1 MMLFFSRRLLRSIA
15 AYQRHASRPGGLHAL
30 LRKLA
35 RFRHLFW
42 SIVTA
47 SDIDPHC
54 RIGTG
59 LMLPHPNGVIFHGDA
74 VIGSNCMIMQQ
85 VTVGM
90 IGDGEYPVVGDEVYI
105 GAGAK
110 ILGRVRVGN
119 GSRIGAM
126 AVVLQDVPAGCTAV
140 GVPARVITGNVAVK
154 PSEHSSA

>member
-1 MMLFFSRRLLRSIA
+1 MMLFFSRRLLRSISS
-15 AYQRHASRPGGLHAL
+15 YQSHASQPGALHAL

-35 RFRHLFW
+35 RCRHLFW

-54 RIGTG
+54 RIGAG

-74 VIGSNCMIMQQ
+74 VIGNNCMIMQQ

-90 IGDGEYPVVGDEVYI
+90 IGEGEYPVVGDDVYI

-110 ILGRVRVGN
+110 ILGRVRIGS

-140 GVPARVITGNVAVK
+140 GIPARVIAGIVPLKQAERSTL
-154 PSEHSSA
+154 